1 MQTWY
6 EFLLLVLTVSTIT
19 PYSNKDK
26 KMFHFFTSTVKGLLE
41 NSFTKRFAIVQL
53 KYTHNFQGTVN
64 KRRTFKSL
72 ANGFEFRGLDPRP
85 QYSASLLVHTWLICI
100 TIICKQ
106 IMREAKKEK
115 VKLPFVLSLNQ
126 REGNDCFAAWSLSF
140 STGDP
145 VYLDHMTWKGIHRWS
160 DQSSS
165 CVDLL
170 FQPHVARLCKK
181 KVLQFV
187 VVRLL
192 HTEPELI
199 RPVHLWYFNSCS
211 IDRCFY
217 KNQPSQWSS
226 R

>member
-1 MQTWY
+1 MIFFFWQPERALG
-6 EFLLLVLTVSTIT
+6 EFVHKAFCHSAIKIH
-19 PYSNKDK
+19 PQFSAYSEQAKNIQ
-26 KMFHFFTSTVKGLLE
+26 VAC
-41 NSFTKRFAIVQL
+41 KRFRISRTRSQTSILGLFAC
-53 KYTHNFQGTVN
+53 THM
-64 KRRTFKSL
+64 
-72 ANGFEFRGLDPRP
+72 ANLN
-85 QYSASLLVHTWLICI
+85 YH
-100 TIICKQ
+100 ICKQ
-106 IMREAKKEK
+106 IMCEAKKEK
-115 VKLPFVLSLNQ
+115 VTLPFVLSLNQ

-145 VYLDHMTWKGIHRWS
+145 VYLDNMKWKGIHRWS

-165 CVDLL
+165 CVYLL
-170 FQPHVARLCKK
+170 FQPHVARLCKA

-211 IDRCFY
+211 SIDRCFS